1 MSEVKKV
8 KKKHLNFK
16 GLILVLLIVYLI
28 GMFFYTFFT
37 MPIKNI
43 YIKGTKL
50 ISDNE
55 IIEVAGIKKYPSIF
69 KISKKSLSKKIKSL
83 ELVKGVSI
91 TKKLNG
97 KLIIEI
103 DEAYPLFY
111 NRNNGRVVLSNEI
124 EVENKVEYIGIPSLV
139 NYTPSDI
146 LKRFIASFSNIDT
159 DIIAMI
165 NEIVYDPDISED
177 ITIDKERFLL
187 RMNDGNLAYVN
198 ILNMKRLNDY
208 STIFAA
214 INEKGTVYLDSYSEG
229 NGNIL
234 FTAFSDNKKEN

>member
-8 KKKHLNFK
+8 KKKHLNLK
-16 GLILVLLIVYLI
+16 GVILVLLIVYLI
-28 GMFFYTFFT
+28 GMFLYTIFT
-37 MPIKNI
+37 MSIKNI

-50 ISDNE
+50 LSDNE

-69 KISKKSLSKKIKSL
+69 KISKKSLSKKIKTL
-83 ELVKGVSI
+83 ELVKNVSI

-103 DEAYPLFY
+103 EEAYPLFY
-111 NRNNGRVVLSNEI
+111 NRNNDRVVLSNGA
-124 EVENKVEYIGIPSLV
+124 EVENKTEYIGIPSLV

-146 LKRFIASFSNIDT
+146 LKRFINSFSNIDT

-234 FTAFSDNKKEN
+234 FTAFSDNKKDN